1 MDKHKL
7 YVKAPIYF
15 GLASI
20 AMLILIVVFLAVGT
34 DELPADIAFWIG
46 AACTI
51 AGIISSC
58 FEKGKSEAERKY
70 SIIGVLLCL
79 GMAVIYLL
87 LFCAAISLAHA
98 FEEIMEEIFDG
109 LIIR

>member
-20 AMLILIVVFLAVGT
+20 AMLILIVVFLVVGT

-51 AGIISSC
+51 AGIICSC
-58 FEKGKSEAERKY
+58 MEKGKSEEKTADKLTGNIRCE
-70 SIIGVLLCL
+70 G
-79 GMAVIYLL
+79 
-87 LFCAAISLAHA
+87 
-98 FEEIMEEIFDG
+98 EITALKLPIHENTVF
-109 LIIR
+109 